1 VFANARRR
9 VLAQLLERSSHVE
22 TDLYRRES
30 SRDAEFAAGRRTP
43 EVYRTLNQQT
53 AMTIRELTDLV
64 DAKWVPAPITIP
76 AGKAEQ
82 RSRGRRMVEA
92 RRRLVGYYESM

>member
-22 TDLYRRES
+22 TDGDRRES
-30 SRDAEFAAGRRTP
+30 SDAEFAAGRRTP
-43 EVYRTLNQQT
+43 EVYRTLNQQA

-64 DAKWVPAPITIP
+64 DAKWVHAAITIP
-76 AGKAEQ
+76 AGKAKQ